1 MQIALG
7 AILAAGH
14 PLEVLDRWSWDEV
27 ELVASAITAYHAH
40 VITSL
45 FSGLIPD
52 KVAKSSGKKSP
63 PKRGASKATHIDRTD
78 LDSVK
83 RATERDARL
92 MMFAGRMGA
101 LSDAP

>member
-40 VITSL
+40 IITSL

-52 KVAKSSGKKSP
+52 KVAKPGKRPSKP
-63 PKRGASKATHIDRTD
+63 AASKATHIDRTD
-78 LDSVK
+78 LDAVK

-92 MMFAGRMGA
+92 IAFATQMGM
-101 LSDAP
+101 LSDSP